1 MLIIIVTVIVATSC
15 GQSNTHDNSEN
26 RAKKEITPAN
36 IEYNKAESSSR
47 SDETNV
53 NFECINY
60 DFSFPKERSDSL
72 LAFLK
77 RAKDPDSTNRLKWEQ
92 KFFCAFPDSFEGMQ
106 AIFGFDQDKGAAPLY
121 DYPNGENVIQYF
133 SALQSIPDSLYYDKY
148 VKINIGGVWEAD
160 NIQGA
165 FDFNRR
171 LTENTESACKA
182 LSNFSESEIESVF
195 RFIFDG
201 PHPQN
206 EYNQSIYK
214 ELKVIIATEDKRLAD
229 LLTRAYDKL
238 MVEDDGHGH

>member
-106 AIFGFDQDKGAAPLY
+106 AIFGLTGIKAQHLY
-121 DYPNGENVIQYF
+121 TIIPTEKMLF
-133 SALQSIPDSLYYDKY
+133 SISVRFK
-148 VKINIGGVWEAD
+148 
-160 NIQGA
+160 A
-165 FDFNRR
+165 FQ
-171 LTENTESACKA
+171 T
-182 LSNFSESEIESVF
+182 
-195 RFIFDG
+195 RFITI
-201 PHPQN
+201 N
-206 EYNQSIYK
+206 
-214 ELKVIIATEDKRLAD
+214 
-229 LLTRAYDKL
+229 
-238 MVEDDGHGH
+238 M